1 MGSVT
6 IDLDGDTERALHV
19 EADLLGFDDVE
30 TYLAWIVRRR
40 YAIDHGSERD
50 QLLREYAERMR
61 DLNLDNVQTPPGVLA
76 EDADAE
82 ADDATAGDAEEGEA
96 AAEEGSDEVHL
107 VEPPRPDRMRIDRV
121 KDDDLADVAASLTD
135 VEGDRLDAF
144 VRQAVSKTRDRLG
157 GEAGT
162 GIDYDAREQRGGVRP
177 GGEITD
183 LDAIEVPGWDEELIE
198 RRRTAVGAALALLK
212 SEGEARRS
220 DFVEE
225 LYAEFPAGY
234 DSSSAWWDCIKQGL
248 RQVDRVKPAREGCR
262 TWGFRS
268 TPGRVR
274 RISYEA

>member
-6 IDLDGDTERALHV
+6 IDLDGETERALHV

-61 DLNLDNVQTPPGVLA
+61 ELDLENVQTPPGVLA
-76 EDADAE
+76 EETDA
-82 ADDATAGDAEEGEA
+82 
-96 AAEEGSDEVHL
+96 SDESGETAASV
-107 VEPPRPDRMRIDRV
+107 PDRQRIDRIE
-121 KDDDLADVAASLTD
+121 DDDLADAARALAG

-144 VRQAVSKTRDRLG
+144 VRQAVSETRNRLG
-157 GEAGT
+157 GDAAT
-162 GIDYDAREQRGGVRP
+162 GIDYDARERRSRVRP

-183 LDAIEVPGWDEELIE
+183 LDAIDVPGWDEELIE

-212 SEGEARRS
+212 SDGEAQRG
-220 DFVEE
+220 DFVAE
-225 LYAEFPAGY
+225 LYEEYPAGY
-234 DSSSAWWDCIKQGL
+234 ESEDAWWGCLKEGL
-248 RQVDRVKPAREGCR
+248 RQVDRVIPAREGSR

>member
-61 DLNLDNVQTPPGVLA
+61 ELDLDNVQTPPGVLA
-76 EDADAE
+76 DDAE
-82 ADDATAGDAEEGEA
+82 AGDDTADDADGTTEGGE
-96 AAEEGSDEVHL
+96 DEVRL
-107 VEPPRPDRMRIDRV
+107 AEPTRPDRMRIDRV
-121 KDDDLADVAASLTD
+121 EDDELADVAASLTN

-183 LDAIEVPGWDEELIE
+183 LDAIEVPGWDEDLIE
-198 RRRTAVGAALALLK
+198 RRRIAVGAALALLK

-220 DFVEE
+220 DFVDE
-225 LYAEFPAGY
+225 LYEEFPAGY
-234 DSSSAWWDCIKQGL
+234 DSSSAWWDCIKAGL
-248 RQVDRVKPAREGCR
+248 RQVDRVKPAREGR
-262 TWGFRS
+262 HTWGFRS
-268 TPGRVR
+268 TPGRVK